1 MDTCIAKVQKFVL
14 NASRLFKDIFAS

>member
-14 NASRLFKDIFAS
+14 NANRLFKDILAS